1 MFYLLD
7 DNKIYKAELFEKH
20 KMLKIKTDW
29 NVIYKS
35 TSHIKEQSE
44 NVFELIK
51 AGDLISFK
59 YDENSTIVGQVTD
72 VIVSN
77 GKVKI
82 LIKNHI
88 INTKDIYCIFK
99 PDEDGNYIKTWEV

>member
-7 DNKIYKAELFEKH
+7 DNKIYKAELIKEH

-29 NVIYKS
+29 LDIYKS
-35 TSHIKEQSE
+35 ISHIKEQSE

-59 YDENSTIVGQVTD
+59 YDEDSVIVGQVTD

-77 GKVKI
+77 SKVEI
-82 LIKNHI
+82 FIKNHK

-99 PDEDGNYIKTWEV
+99 PDEDGNYIG